1 MKILINYIIRNFI
14 LLSFLASV
22 FFSCKDPVPH
32 DVDFYYWKS
41 EFKIEKSEKETFG
54 SLNSKKLYVRLFDVD
69 KEGSS
74 PNPKGVIDSFRT
86 DALDAEYIPVVFITN
101 RVFSGLTEVENQQ
114 LAKDVWSLINKL
126 ISTNS
131 QAQFRE
137 IQIDCDWTSSTKDS
151 FFSFLSTLKTVSQK
165 EVTST
170 LRLHQVKYKES
181 TGVPPVDK
189 VYLMAYATSDPI
201 EDSDLNSI
209 LDIELLKDYLQ
220 TINEYPLKFDIA
232 LPLYSWGIISNH
244 LGKKKLINGV
254 SHEHLESHEYLK
266 LNANTYEVLEDVFL
280 RGIWLNKGFLIKVET
295 ITPELLKETKNYLS
309 NKINHPYHIVYYHLD
324 SIFTQ
329 RFSMDDLK

>member
-1 MKILINYIIRNFI
+1 M
-14 LLSFLASV
+14 
-22 FFSCKDPVPH
+22 FFSCKDPNQH

-41 EFKIEKSEKETFG
+41 EFKIENSEKEAFE

-69 KEGSS
+69 KQGNS
-74 PNPKGVIDSFRT
+74 PNPTGIIDSFRS
-86 DALDAEYIPVVFITN
+86 DVLEAEYIPVVFITN
-101 RVFSGLTEVENQQ
+101 RVFSGLSEEENQQ

-131 QAQFRE
+131 QSQFQE

-151 FFSFLSTLKTVSQK
+151 FFTFLSSLKTVSKK

-170 LRLHQVKYKES
+170 LRLHQVKFREL

-201 EDSDLNSI
+201 DDSDLNSI
-209 LDIELLKDYLQ
+209 LDIGLLKDYLH

-254 SHEHLESHEYLK
+254 SHEDLESHEYLK
-266 LNANTYEVLEDVFL
+266 LSTNTYEVLEDVFL

-295 ITPELLKETKNYLS
+295 ITPELLKDTKEYLTH
-309 NKINHPYHIVYYHLD
+309 KINHPYNIVYYHLD
-324 SIFTQ
+324 SKFTK
-329 RFSMDDLK
+329 RFSIDDLK